1 VPETIEQ
8 YYARVVHAAGEDGRI
23 LIESGGIASWDIFPF
38 EAEGLRLKP
47 IAPLSEA
54 EEARAGEDPADCYCA
69 AAGSPRDLVWSDDHW
84 QVRALARSGAP
95 LVMMLAPTAH
105 YDFTSLPADLAGELG
120 RLMVALGAAIETLP
134 SVARVHISK
143 WGDGGAHA
151 HVFFFARPTR
161 MPQLRGTCLAL
172 WDDFLPA
179 VPADVVDDNA
189 RAVVERLVATY
200 GGTAVDLAS

>member
-1 VPETIEQ
+1 MPETIEQ
-8 YYARVVHAAGEDGRI
+8 YYARVVQAADEDGRI
-23 LIESGGIASWDIFPF
+23 AIESGDIASWDIFPF
-38 EAEGLRLKP
+38 EAEGLRLKR

-54 EEARAGEDPADCYCA
+54 EEARPGEDPADCYCA
-69 AAGSPRDLVWSDDHW
+69 AGGSPKELLWSDDHW
-84 QVRALARSGAP
+84 QVRALGRSGAP
-95 LVMMLAPTAH
+95 LVMMLAPIPH

-200 GGTAVDLAS
+200 GGTATRLAP